1 MTADVWLP
9 IPPEDIE
16 GLPEGPNYRFWDGG
30 EDFPADPADC
40 VYYVVPYMKAP
51 DIGQRPLP
59 EMSSVQV
66 VQTLSAGIDH
76 VESGLRHLRPGVR
89 LCNARGVHEAS
100 TAELTLTLI
109 LASLR
114 GVPDFVRA
122 QDRGEWLSGFRP
134 ALADKSVLIVGYGSI
149 GAAIEDRLTPFE
161 LARVARV
168 ARSERTTA
176 RGLVHPLT
184 ELSALLPDADVVILS
199 TPLTENTRHLVNSDF
214 LARMKDGALLVN
226 VARGG
231 VVDTK
236 ALLAELESGRITAAL
251 DVTDPEPLPRE
262 HPLWRAPGVLIS
274 PHVGGPTSA
283 FLPRAKRLVTD
294 QLRRFVNQE
303 PLRNVILTTGVTGKR
318 ATDATSAQEPDETG
332 A

>member
-9 IPPEDIE
+9 IRPDEID
-16 GLPEGPNYRFWDGG
+16 GLPEGPNYRFWDG
-30 EDFPADPADC
+30 EQEFPADPAEC
-40 VYYVVPYMKAP
+40 AFYVVPYMKAP
-51 DIGQRPLP
+51 SVSQRPLSD
-59 EMSSVQV
+59 MASVQV

-76 VESGLRHLRPGVR
+76 VEPALRLLRPGVR

-114 GVPDFVRA
+114 GVPGFVRA
-122 QDRGEWLSGFRP
+122 QDKGEWRGGFRP

-149 GAAIEDRLTPFE
+149 GAAIEDRLVPFE
-161 LARVARV
+161 VARVARV

-176 RGLVHPLT
+176 RGPVHPLT
-184 ELSALLPDADVVILS
+184 DLPSLLPEADVVVLS
-199 TPLTENTRHLVNSDF
+199 TPLTEQTKGLVDADF
-214 LARMKDGALLVN
+214 LALMKDGALLVN

-236 ALLAELESGRITAAL
+236 ALLTELETGRVLAAL
-251 DVTDPEPLPRE
+251 DVTDPEPLPPG
-262 HPLWRAPGVLIS
+262 HPLWQAPGVLIS

-283 FLPRAKRLVTD
+283 FLPRAKRLLVD
-294 QLRRFVNQE
+294 QLHRFVNQE
-303 PLRNVILTTGVTGKR
+303 PLRNVVLTTG
-318 ATDATSAQEPDETG
+318 ATAG

>member
-9 IPPEDIE
+9 IPPDEIE
-16 GLPEGPNYRFWDGG
+16 GLPEGPAYRFWNGE

-40 VYYVVPYMKAP
+40 AFYVVPYMKP
-51 DIGQRPLP
+51 SPLCVRPMAG
-59 EMSSVQV
+59 MSRVQV

-76 VESGLRHLRPGVR
+76 VEPGLRQLPAGVR

-100 TAELTLTLI
+100 TGELTLTLI

-122 QDRGEWLSGFRP
+122 QDRGEWLAGFRP
-134 ALADKSVLIVGYGSI
+134 ALADKNVLIVGYGSI
-149 GAAIEDRLTPFE
+149 GAAIEDRLVPFE
-161 LARVARV
+161 VARVARV

-176 RGLVHPLT
+176 RGPVHPLT
-184 ELSALLPDADVVILS
+184 ELPALLPEADVVILS
-199 TPLTENTRHLVNSDF
+199 TPLTEATRGLAGADF
-214 LARMKDGALLVN
+214 LSRMKDGALLVN
-226 VARGG
+226 VARGP

-236 ALLAELESGRITAAL
+236 SLLAELESGRIAAAL

-283 FLPRAKRLVTD
+283 FLPRAKRLLAD
-294 QLRRFVNQE
+294 QLNRYVNRE
-303 PLRNVILTTGVTGKR
+303 PLRNVILTTGAPTG
-318 ATDATSAQEPDETG
+318 
-332 A
+332 

>member
-1 MTADVWLP
+1 MTAADVWLP
-9 IPPEDIE
+9 VRPEEIE
-16 GLPEGPNYRFWDGG
+16 GLPQGLAYRYWDGA
-30 EDFPADPADC
+30 EEFPADPADC
-40 VYYVVPYMKAP
+40 AFYVVPYMKPAGL
-51 DIGQRPLP
+51 GQRPLP
-59 EMSSVQV
+59 RMASVQV
-66 VQTLSAGIDH
+66 VQTLSAGTDH
-76 VESGLRHLRPGVR
+76 VEPGLKHLRPGVV

-122 QDRGEWLSGFRP
+122 QDRGEWLGGFRP
-134 ALADKSVLIVGYGSI
+134 ALADKNVLIVGYGSI
-149 GAAIEDRLTPFE
+149 GAAIEDRLAPFE

-176 RGLVHPLT
+176 RGEVHPLT

-199 TPLTENTRHLVNSDF
+199 TPLTETTRHLVDSDF

-236 ALLAELESGRITAAL
+236 ALLAELETGRITAAL
-251 DVTDPEPLPRE
+251 DVTDPEPLPE
-262 HPLWRAPGVLIS
+262 GHPLWHAPGVLIS

-283 FLPRAKRLVTD
+283 FLPRAKRLLVD
-294 QLRRFVNQE
+294 QLSRFVNRE
-303 PLRNVILTTGVTGKR
+303 PLRNVILTTG
-318 ATDATSAQEPDETG
+318 ATG